1 MSGIHEF
8 HRNNVNTEM
17 RDIALKHGI
26 GGYDKLTEEQREQ
39 FGSSSDLMNF
49 GVIDSRNNIKY
60 DINGKTVKEIFGI
73 TNDNYKKS
81 FNCVR
86 CDSIDIDSYEDVVE
100 VSNKLKSFIEQGKN
114 IYPIFNELCQDIFF
128 SLYKY
133 APELLPESD
142 IHNSV
147 KINYKLTSLY
157 MNTPQFISLRK
168 ACRGEELLALAA
180 MKSIAGRLLDALKE
194 FAAKNKDLKE
204 QLDDIIEKDKQLD
217 DIIDDF
223 LNDNAQPGQAGQTG
237 QTGQAGN
244 TGGGMTLEQARKL
257 AEEISKTMDDFV
269 GMDDLQD
276 DIQTC
281 AHLSYNDSIQD
292 VADTYAVI
300 NAWGDAL
307 GCNGRIP
314 FQERRTY
321 VERVRNSKRLRKL
334 TDMIGRFI
342 DSAIKAQKKKS
353 NEGAVEI
360 NGVTIGD
367 SIQNVLPSELM
378 RLQNPTLK
386 KTFYRDLNE
395 KKLQQYNKINT
406 SAKAKGPIIVCGDM
420 SGSMDGEKD
429 MWCKAMIMAVLE
441 IAQFQKRDFACILYS
456 STADEPVII
465 TKKEIAPDKTIQ
477 LCERFSGGGT
487 SFEAPLR
494 KALEVIDKYKNF
506 KKADIMF
513 ISDGDC
519 AISSTFKAEFKRNKE
534 KYDFTCNGVIINTD
548 RYKQDTTSMIDFCD
562 NITDIRDIAELK
574 NADSDTNMSLF
585 SSL

>member
-1 MSGIHEF
+1 
-8 HRNNVNTEM
+8 
-17 RDIALKHGI
+17 
-26 GGYDKLTEEQREQ
+26 
-39 FGSSSDLMNF
+39 
-49 GVIDSRNNIKY
+49 
-60 DINGKTVKEIFGI
+60 
-73 TNDNYKKS
+73 
-81 FNCVR
+81 
-86 CDSIDIDSYEDVVE
+86 
-100 VSNKLKSFIEQGKN
+100 
-114 IYPIFNELCQDIFF
+114 
-128 SLYKY
+128 
-133 APELLPESD
+133 
-142 IHNSV
+142 
-147 KINYKLTSLY
+147 
-157 MNTPQFISLRK
+157 
-168 ACRGEELLALAA
+168 
-180 MKSIAGRLLDALKE
+180 
-194 FAAKNKDLKE
+194 
-204 QLDDIIEKDKQLD
+204 
-217 DIIDDF
+217 
-223 LNDNAQPGQAGQTG
+223 
-237 QTGQAGN
+237 
-244 TGGGMTLEQARKL
+244 
-257 AEEISKTMDDFV
+257 MDDFV

-456 STADEPVII
+456 NTADEPVII